1 MKLAA
6 SILLLSVLYI
16 STLTAAPIVALD
28 LDPSTSGIQTTLSTN
43 IGDVFT
49 IDVVVEN
56 LAANELLRGFE
67 IDVDFDIALFNSM
80 DVVDGGFLL
89 VGSGLFEIENDLFSP
104 DVNFAETTLG
114 VFGQG
119 ATGSGILASI
129 TFEAIASGSSALD
142 LNDVILAILDPASN
156 LVTGVSPSLSN
167 IGDGEVTVSAVPLP
181 GALGFML
188 FGLASLVGIVKQ
200 KKFKAKV
207 CTV

>member
-1 MKLAA
+1 VKLAA
-6 SILLLSVLYI
+6 SILLLSVLYV

-28 LDPSTSGIQTTLSTN
+28 LDPSTTGIQTSLSTN

-49 IDVVVEN
+49 IDVVVN

-67 IDVDFDIALFNSM
+67 IDVDFDNALFNPK

-89 VGSGLFEIENDLFSP
+89 VGSGLFEIEKDLFSP

-119 ATGSGILASI
+119 ATGSGVLASI

-142 LNDVILAILDPASN
+142 LNDVILAILDPTTN
-156 LVTGVSPSLSN
+156 LITGVFPLLSN

-188 FGLASLVGIVKQ
+188 FGLASLVGVVKQ
-200 KKFKAKV
+200 KKLNAKV